1 MGFEGSLRDLIA
13 RHGREVALA
22 TGELLWEEGDP
33 GDDVVLVRA
42 GRLEVFHSGPQDHD
56 IVLRSVGPGAVLGE
70 LSGLDARPRDASV
83 RATSPSHVCRYAAA
97 SFRELLRQ
105 RPDIMEDLL
114 LTQVDLVRSLMRQ
127 VARTHQQA
135 ITDPLTSLSHVAFF
149 NERLALELRRARA
162 TRDSVSVVMF
172 DLDHF
177 KHYNDSHGHQAGNAA
192 LQQVAQLLRRSGRRG
207 DIVARYGGE
216 EFVVLLYGAGRQEAG
231 RFAENARRAIEAH
244 GFAGGEQQPLGRV
257 TLSGGF
263 ATFPDDARDAE
274 SLVVAADVNLYRAKR
289 EGRNRVEPV
298 PVPAGGADAASAR
311 SQNAWPRLKKS

>member
-1 MGFEGSLRDLIA
+1 
-13 RHGREVALA
+13 
-22 TGELLWEEGDP
+22 
-33 GDDVVLVRA
+33 
-42 GRLEVFHSGPQDHD
+42 
-56 IVLRSVGPGAVLGE
+56 
-70 LSGLDARPRDASV
+70 
-83 RATSPSHVCRYAAA
+83 
-97 SFRELLRQ
+97 LLRQ

-135 ITDPLTSLSHVAFF
+135 ITDPLTGLYNVAFF

-162 TRDSVSVVMF
+162 THDPVSVVMF

-177 KHYNDSHGHQAGNAA
+177 KHYNDSHGHQAGNVA

-216 EFVVLLYGAGRQEAG
+216 EFVVLLYGSAREEAG

-244 GFAGGEQQPLGRV
+244 GFPGGEGQPLGRV
-257 TLSGGF
+257 TLSGGV
-263 ATFPDDARDAE
+263 AAFPDDARDAE

-289 EGRNRVEPV
+289 RGRNCIEPL
-298 PVPAGGADAASAR
+298 PSERA
-311 SQNAWPRLKKS
+311 